1 MLPSERGWALKVAE
15 QFPIRGLV
23 AYKPVAY
30 KPVVYKKLSVSS
42 TELTEKKLYKSKR
55 EGA

>member
-30 KPVVYKKLSVSS
+30 KPVVYKKLNVSS
-42 TELTEKKLYKSKR
+42 TALTEKKLYKSKR

>member
-23 AYKPVAY
+23 AYKPV
-30 KPVVYKKLSVSS
+30 VYKKLSVSS
-42 TELTEKKLYKSKR
+42 TALTEKKLYKSKR